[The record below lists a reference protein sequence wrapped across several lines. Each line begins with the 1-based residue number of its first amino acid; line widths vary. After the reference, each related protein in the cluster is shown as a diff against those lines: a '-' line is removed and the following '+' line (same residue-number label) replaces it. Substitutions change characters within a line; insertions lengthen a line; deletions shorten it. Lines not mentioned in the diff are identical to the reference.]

1 MPWFRHV
8 SSSKATHSK
17 GSLLRTV
24 YQTKA
29 DHLMQHIKQGYRG
42 LGVLVNVNADLLL
55 YVTTL
60 VIAFACAGFVAAL

>member
-1 MPWFRHV
+1 
-8 SSSKATHSK
+8 
-17 GSLLRTV
+17 
-24 YQTKA
+24 
-29 DHLMQHIKQGYRG
+29 MQHIKQGYRG